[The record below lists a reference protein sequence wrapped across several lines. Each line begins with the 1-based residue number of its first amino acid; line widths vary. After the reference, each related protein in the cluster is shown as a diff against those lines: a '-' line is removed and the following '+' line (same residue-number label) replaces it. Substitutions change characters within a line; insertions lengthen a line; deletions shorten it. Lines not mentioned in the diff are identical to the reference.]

1 MPHIIEKKKNSR
13 TFLHSTEHIPQHVA
27 FIMDGN
33 RRYARRNGKE
43 TSWGH
48 RRGMSAMENILHWT
62 YLAKIKHI
70 TIYAFSTENFK
81 RDPTEVENIFDLLEE
96 MLYKISSDEKL
107 LKKKIKIRMIGEAE
121 NLPEKTLKAFRD
133 LEEKT
138 AGNDQMYLNVALA
151 YGGRSDITQAF
162 RSIAVTAATAT
173 AATAAASIVAATG
186 AAAADNTVV
195 SNNYKNEDWISDEEI
210 SKYLFPFSDEI
221 VPGVDFLIRTGDEH
235 RTSNFLPWQANGNNA
250 VVCYYQKYWPEFTF
264 KDLFYLLRRYQKAV
278 EDKQKD
284 EIKRLKKIEA
294 FLEQ

>member
-13 TFLHSTEHIPQHVA
+13 SFLHSVEYIPQHIA

-33 RRYARRNGKE
+33 RRYARQNGKE

-48 RRGMSAMENILHWT
+48 RKGMSAMENILHWT

-81 RDPTEVENIFDLLEE
+81 RDSAEVENIFELLEE

-107 LKKKIKIRMIGEAE
+107 LKKKIRIRMIGEAE
-121 NLPEKTLKAFRD
+121 NLPEKTLKAFQD

-138 AGNDQMYLNVALA
+138 AENDQMYLNVALA

-162 RSIAVTAATAT
+162 KNI
-173 AATAAASIVAATG
+173 
-186 AAAADNTVV
+186 AADFSASAANTAV
-195 SNNYKNEDWISDEEI
+195 SETAIVTDLKNQKNREWISDDEI

-221 VPGVDFLIRTGDEH
+221 VPSVDFLIRTGDEH

-250 VVCYYQKYWPEFTF
+250 VVCYYRKYWPEFTF
-264 KDLFYLLRRYQKAV
+264 KDLFYLLRRYQKST
-278 EDKQKD
+278 EERQKD

>member
-1 MPHIIEKKKNSR
+1 MSRMNAKKNPR
-13 TFLHSTEHIPQHVA
+13 TFLRSVENVPEHIA

-33 RRYARRNGKE
+33 RRYAQRKGKE

-48 RRGMSAMENILHWT
+48 TCGVSAVENILHWT

-81 RDPTEVENIFDLLEE
+81 RDPAEVESIFDLLEK
-96 MLYKISSDEKL
+96 MLHKISADEKI
-107 LKKKIKIRMIGEAE
+107 LKKKIKIRMIGETE

-138 AGNDQMYLNVALA
+138 ADNDKMYLNVALA

-162 RSIAVTAATAT
+162 QKI
-173 AATAAASIVAATG
+173 
-186 AAAADNTVV
+186 AADAA
-195 SNNYKNEDWISDEEI
+195 KNPNRPTEEFLSDDEI

-221 VPGVDFLIRTGDEH
+221 VPSVDFLIRTGDEH

-250 VVCYYQKYWPEFTF
+250 IVCYYNKYWPEFTF
-264 KDLFYLLRRYQKAV
+264 KDLFYTLRIYQKTA
-278 EDKQKD
+278 EERRLND
-284 EIKRLKKIEA
+284 EKRMKKVDA
-294 FLEQ
+294 FLAKNE